1 MACYAFQGQQAAQHY
16 IAVENMQHHSLTGHR
31 YSSVITLV
39 QLAIAVLGIW
49 FILHSWGQAKS
60 EGQQLLLQ
68 QNKLLMRET
77 LIAMSYTAGYLL
89 ENDELEG
96 LLQLTQHI
104 AENPF
109 LHDVVVYDANGVR
122 LSWSEANSAA
132 RLLYRPDQPL
142 PLIPM
147 VEEIRVQGELLGYIK
162 ISLLNEEQLF
172 PSYRTWQELM
182 QQILGLLLLT
192 AAIGMLLKRS
202 FNHLRVRYQTPPPTP

>member
-1 MACYAFQGQQAAQHY
+1 
-16 IAVENMQHHSLTGHR
+16 MQHHSLSGHR
-31 YSSVITLV
+31 YSSFITLL
-39 QLAIAVLGIW
+39 QLALAVLGIW
-49 FILHSWGQAKS
+49 FILHSWGAART
-60 EGQQLLLQ
+60 EGQQLLMQ

-96 LLQLTQHI
+96 LSQLTQHI

-122 LSWSEANSAA
+122 ISWSEANSAA

-142 PLIPM
+142 ALIPM
-147 VEEIRVQGELLGYIK
+147 VEEIRVNNELLGYIK
-162 ISLLNEEQLF
+162 LSLLQDEKLF
-172 PSYRTWQELM
+172 PGYHSWQQLM

-192 AAIGMLLKRS
+192 GAVGMLLKRNVS
-202 FNHLRVRYQTPPPTP
+202 LLSQRYRKPPTPQA